1 MRYHAAPLAALVPPV
16 RMQIFIDYIP
26 IVVFFVAYFVK
37 DLYFATAVLMGVMPV
52 LLAVQWLLTRKVNRI
67 YLGSTVL
74 VLVLGGATLFL
85 RNPQFIYWKPTALNW
100 IIALVFLGSQ
110 WVGDKPIVQRMLESA
125 AELEPRQWQSLNS
138 VWVGFFLLVGALNIW
153 IAYNFSE
160 AFWVNF
166 KLFGMLGL
174 TVVFILLQS
183 LWLSSAMKKPDAP
196 QKESEN

>member
-1 MRYHAAPLAALVPPV
+1 
-16 RMQIFIDYIP
+16 MQIFIDYIP

-37 DLYFATAVLMGVMPV
+37 DLYFATAVLIVVSVTM
-52 LLAVQWLLTRKVNRI
+52 AVQWLLTRKVNRI

-110 WVGDKPIVQRMLESA
+110 WVGEKPIVQRMLESA
-125 AELEPRQWQSLNS
+125 AELEPRQWQTLNV
-138 VWVGFFLLVGALNIW
+138 VWVGFFLFVGTLNIW

-174 TVVFILLQS
+174 TIVFIVLQS
-183 LWLSSAMKKPDAP
+183 LWLSTAMKKDDRA
-196 QKESEN
+196 QEESEN